1 MKKVHIVFEGVVVNT
16 AIFAEDATLNA
27 EGTKVEWSGGE
38 WAAPSGHRLVI
49 DEDAQIGWMATADGL
64 RAPPAS
70 TKNPYAG
77 MELPDVKAALK
88 SAVDHVAEQQR
99 LRFITAGAGQ
109 AMTYAQKA
117 EEAGLCLDAAGPD
130 PEDYPLLA
138 AEIGITANTLVGV
151 AQVVATANAQWLQ
164 IGAAIEA
171 ARLSAKKAISEAET
185 VEDAQAAADA
195 IVWP

>member
-1 MKKVHIVFEGVVVNT
+1 MTLSQVSTWTELYTGDRSGISYDGEHLHVPDDLVD
-16 AIFAEDATLNA
+16 DA
-27 EGTKVEWSGGE
+27 
-38 WAAPSGHRLVI
+38 AAVDTSANNSAYL
-49 DEDAQIGWMATADGL
+49 ALQKSNL
-64 RAPPAS
+64 
-70 TKNPYAG
+70 
-77 MELPDVKAALK
+77 KAAVDQQAERERLK
-88 SAVDHVAEQQR
+88 Y
-99 LRFITAGAGQ
+99 ITAGAGQ

-117 EEAGLCLDAAGPD
+117 EEARLCLDATGPD

-138 AEIGITANTLVGV
+138 AEIGITASTLVGV